1 MTTPIAIT
9 DFATLDEATREAW
22 LDNLADLR
30 TDAEDIQHH
39 IDELNRTLAY
49 GGITAL
55 GLAPDTCP
63 AAIAAATA
71 RATPLLAG
79 LDLIGLVGHLGA
91 AIAALQ
97 EQLAATQASVFGSR
111 HSEAF
116 ATWAATYRPVQA
128 NPRPDAPFGGLLS
141 GTLTA
146 VMICLPLGAL
156 SVLRPASF
164 GMGDVKLIAVMSLA
178 AGPAVWA
185 PLVAGFGIAT
195 GYGLIRARAEGVGP
209 GETALPLAPFLAL
222 PGVTFFGEAVLW

>member
-1 MTTPIAIT
+1 MTNPIAIT
-9 DFATLDEATREAW
+9 DFSTLDEATREAW
-22 LDNLADLR
+22 LDNLAELR

-49 GGITAL
+49 GGIPAL
-55 GLAPDTCP
+55 GLGPDNCP

-128 NPRPDAPFGGLLS
+128 SPRPDAPFGGLLFDTS
-141 GTLTA
+141 DEATA
-146 VMICLPLGAL
+146 H
-156 SVLRPASF
+156 
-164 GMGDVKLIAVMSLA
+164 
-178 AGPAVWA
+178 VWA
-185 PLVAGFGIAT
+185 QSEGLVWT
-195 GYGLIRARAEGVGP
+195 LISEDDV
-209 GETALPLAPFLAL
+209 LAL
-222 PGVTFFGEAVLW
+222 VPGFRHCDRLGHFVCAVEREANAPTEIVIG